1 MKGIIKGIA
10 IPFVIAILFVGVLLL
25 SNLVNYG
32 TFTF

>member
-1 MKGIIKGIA
+1 MKGIIKGIT
-10 IPFVIAILFVGVLLL
+10 IPFVIANLFIGVLLL